1 MCIGFLLLGYQARR
15 RRWNVLAGMLVVF
28 SLVAIAACGGG
39 GGGGGGGSN
48 PGTPVTANQTVVVTL
63 TDGTNTHSTYFLLN
77 VN

>member
-1 MCIGFLLLGYQARR
+1 
-15 RRWNVLAGMLVVF
+15 MLVVF
-28 SLVAIAACGGG
+28 SLVAVAACGGG
-39 GGGGGGGSN
+39 GGGGGGTN